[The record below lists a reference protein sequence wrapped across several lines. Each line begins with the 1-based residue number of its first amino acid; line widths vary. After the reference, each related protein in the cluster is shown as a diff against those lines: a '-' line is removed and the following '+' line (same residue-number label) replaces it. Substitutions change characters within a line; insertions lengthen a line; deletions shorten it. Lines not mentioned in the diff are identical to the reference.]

1 MLKLAEGRKLGVEKQ
16 LWSVVRFTC
25 LPGLFCFESCLPECL
40 RNSQTQALLLLSR
53 WAVRRGWLC
62 WLCWLLVK
70 IEFKGFLGWIAKPQ
84 RQRASF
90 SKAQSHLKSFRD
102 NIDAILTK
110 IFSIFRIFS
119 KMPKIYEII
128 FRFTIHFS
136 VIRNYFQYFSLR
148 YWKIFLF
155 NINIGAKIIRQK

>member
-1 MLKLAEGRKLGVEKQ
+1 MRYRSDLLSQPMLVLRFEGLVGECFRGQAELKLA
-16 LWSVVRFTC
+16 C
-25 LPGLFCFESCLPECL
+25 LS
-40 RNSQTQALLLLSR
+40 SSSTQALLLLSR

-155 NINIGAKIIRQK
+155 NINIGAKIIRRE